1 MIIYRSSRETAHDA
15 RVVELADSLDSG
27 SSVHSGRA
35 GSSPAS
41 RTRNP
46 AIVEIAGF
54 SCISAL
60 SGVSLS
66 RVPAPFFANVEDR
79 EVLPGL
85 MLDHLRRPSAFTTLL
100 AASGPKF
107 LSFCLTTRYRSAT
120 VLMSAVCATWLGSD
134 PEPFAQV
141 CRRSIFWRRY
151 DRFNATQFLGFLG
164 LHGIMNWNQSD
175 F

>member
-1 MIIYRSSRETAHDA
+1 MVIYPSSRKTTDA

-54 SCISAL
+54 FLYIRAFRRFI
-60 SGVSLS
+60 VA
-66 RVPAPFFANVEDR
+66 RARAVFANVEDR

-100 AASGPKF
+100 AVSGPKF
-107 LSFCLTTRYRSAT
+107 LSFCLTTRYRPAT